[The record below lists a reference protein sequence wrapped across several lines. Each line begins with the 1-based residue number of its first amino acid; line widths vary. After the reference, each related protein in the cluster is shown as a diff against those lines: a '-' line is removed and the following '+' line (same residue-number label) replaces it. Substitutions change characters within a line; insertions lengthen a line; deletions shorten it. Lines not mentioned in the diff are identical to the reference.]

1 MRIIAGMYKG
11 RSLIS
16 PPDFRIR
23 PTTDRVK
30 QRLFDCLGI
39 PFDFEH
45 VLDLFAGT
53 GNLGLE
59 ALSRGA
65 KDVVFVDSSKV
76 AVKIIEQNCTRVAVS
91 DAVQIIRG
99 DVFRVIHRLS
109 REGKKYDLVFADPPY
124 AQLLATRLLQTVVS
138 SGILTEKG
146 VFALEHASHDIGYAD
161 LLPISLLTQKVS
173 GETTFSIYQ
182 LQ

>member
-1 MRIIAGMYKG
+1 MRIIAGIYKG
-11 RSLIS
+11 RSLIT
-16 PPDFRIR
+16 PPDSRIR

-65 KDVVFVDSSKV
+65 DDVTFVDSSRI
-76 AVKIIEQNCTRVAVS
+76 ARKIIEQNCSKVAVS
-91 DAVQIIRG
+91 DKVHVLPG
-99 DVFRVIHRLS
+99 EVFRVIQRL
-109 REGKKYDLVFADPPY
+109 RQAGKQFDLIFADPPY
-124 AQLLATRLLQTVVS
+124 AQLLATRLLQTIVN
-138 SGILTEKG
+138 SGILTENG
-146 VFALEHASHDIGYAD
+146 VFALEYASHDSADPD
-161 LLPISLLTQKVS
+161 LLPVSLLNQKVC